1 MTLVGLAARNVLR
14 NKFRALLTVLGVAV
28 AVITFMALRT
38 VIHAWSAGVE
48 FAIKDRLFTRH
59 KITFVMALPKRYIS
73 DVRADSHVKVATFAN
88 WFGGK
93 DPKHDREFFAT
104 FAVDS
109 PTYFQVFDDMSVAP
123 DVHEAWLKDPQGA
136 IVGDVIA
143 KKLGWKVGD
152 KVTLESGIF
161 HDKADWEF
169 HVIGFYEAKAKSA
182 DRSTFI
188 FHWDYLNRNVIARRQ
203 DQIGWI
209 VSRVD
214 DPRRTADVG
223 VALDKVFAEREIP
236 TLSQDEHSFQTSFLA
251 SASAVLGAIDLVSVV
266 ILAIMMLVLGNTIAM
281 GARERTNEY
290 GVLKALGF
298 SGGHIALFVLSE
310 AMLIALLG
318 GVLGVA
324 LAYPL
329 VQNGFGRWL
338 EENVG
343 AFFPYFRIEPSVVAS
358 ALGLSLLLGA
368 TAAAIP
374 AYRASRLRVVD
385 ALRRVA

>member
-1 MTLVGLAARNVLR
+1 
-14 NKFRALLTVLGVAV
+14 
-28 AVITFMALRT
+28 
-38 VIHAWSAGVE
+38 
-48 FAIKDRLFTRH
+48 
-59 KITFVMALPKRYIS
+59 VMPLPKRYIT
-73 DVRADSHVKVATFAN
+73 DLRQNPHIKVATFSN

-93 DPKHDREFFAT
+93 DPRHEREFFAT

-109 PTYFQVFDDMSVAP
+109 PTYFQVFDDFGVAP
-123 DVHEAWLKDPQGA
+123 DVLDTWMKDPQGA
-136 IVGDVIA
+136 IVGDVLA

-152 KVTLESGIF
+152 KVILESGIY
-161 HDKADWEF
+161 HDKESWEF
-169 HVIGFYEAKAKSA
+169 HVDGFYEAKAKSA

-203 DQIGWI
+203 DMIGWI
-209 VSRVD
+209 ASRVD
-214 DPRRTADVG
+214 DPSRTADIGLDV
-223 VALDKVFAEREIP
+223 DKVFAEREIP

-251 SASAVLGAIDLVSVV
+251 GASAVLGALDLVSVV

-318 GVLGVA
+318 GVCGVA

-329 VQNGFGRWL
+329 VQNGLGRWL
-338 EENVG
+338 EENMG
-343 AFFPYFRIEPSVVAS
+343 AFFPYFRIEGSVVAA
-358 ALGLSLLLGA
+358 ALGLSLALGA
-368 TAAAIP
+368 AAAALP